1 MGNSISNTQSTQ
13 PIHHYG
19 TISSEEKTNMSFTIT
34 KEDESSLKKRIKKD
48 DSKKSTNDSYH
59 SF

>member
-1 MGNSISNTQSTQ
+1 MGNTISNTQSTQ

-19 TISSEEKTNMSFTIT
+19 TINQTEKSNMSFTIT
-34 KEDESSLKKRIKKD
+34 KEDDPSLKKNIKKD
-48 DSKKSTNDSYH
+48 LKKSTNDSYH